1 MSTAALAADALA
13 PRRSPEPTSRSLEPA
28 LRSTSPVTSPA
39 PATMPRRRPRIDG
52 ATTDPL
58 PVRGCSGEA
67 LGRHDVSRPRAQ
79 SSTLQL
85 TRRGRVLLTV
95 LSVLV
100 FGSAIA
106 VLGLR
111 VTGVLEPG
119 PHFTHT
125 VPVQVAPGQTLW
137 SIAQS
142 TNPGQ
147 DPATVV
153 EKIADLNKLSSPAD
167 ITPGE
172 TLQIPIAG

>member
-1 MSTAALAADALA
+1 MLLAA
-13 PRRSPEPTSRSLEPA
+13 
-28 LRSTSPVTSPA
+28 
-39 PATMPRRRPRIDG
+39 
-52 ATTDPL
+52 
-58 PVRGCSGEA
+58 
-67 LGRHDVSRPRAQ
+67 
-79 SSTLQL
+79 
-85 TRRGRVLLTV
+85 

-100 FGSAIA
+100 FGSAIV

-119 PHFTHT
+119 PRFTHT

-137 SIAQS
+137 SIAQN
-142 TNPGQ
+142 TNPSE
-147 DPATVV
+147 DPAAVV